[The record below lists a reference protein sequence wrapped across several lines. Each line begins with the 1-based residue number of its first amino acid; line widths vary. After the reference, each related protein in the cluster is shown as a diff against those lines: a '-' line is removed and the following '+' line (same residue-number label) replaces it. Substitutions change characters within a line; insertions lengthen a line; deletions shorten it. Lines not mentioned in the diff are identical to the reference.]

1 MRIPIPD
8 DVAAE
13 VMFLHMRTC
22 CVCNLPERA
31 VQIHHIDDNPSNNA
45 VDNLAVLCLQDHEYT
60 QVRGGFGR
68 KLRAP
73 DVIKHRD
80 EWVRRVSAR
89 RDAADKAFVAQSSPN
104 ADAVSVDVDSDIEW
118 QVPSLHALEALI
130 ESLPDSLRYIYL
142 KAQPMWDTGV
152 RPEMLG
158 GTRIVIDVIEQM
170 FLRLAHWFPPQHFG
184 GKSAP
189 DFFAGLLADRH
200 IWNAALS
207 EPLGWG
213 TAGREAQII
222 SYAGTMQDIEQLIVE
237 VVETL
242 CVHQLDEFD
251 YSNWLRRWNEAKN
264 PNSAPRP

>member
-80 EWVRRVSAR
+80 EWVRR
-89 RDAADKAFVAQSSPN
+89 
-104 ADAVSVDVDSDIEW
+104 
-118 QVPSLHALEALI
+118 
-130 ESLPDSLRYIYL
+130 
-142 KAQPMWDTGV
+142 
-152 RPEMLG
+152 
-158 GTRIVIDVIEQM
+158 
-170 FLRLAHWFPPQHFG
+170 
-184 GKSAP
+184 
-189 DFFAGLLADRH
+189 
-200 IWNAALS
+200 
-207 EPLGWG
+207 
-213 TAGREAQII
+213 
-222 SYAGTMQDIEQLIVE
+222 
-237 VVETL
+237 
-242 CVHQLDEFD
+242 
-251 YSNWLRRWNEAKN
+251 
-264 PNSAPRP
+264 